1 MKMNDS
7 DITSLEDLR
16 RHLQIALQLEHAT
29 LPPYFCALYSIV
41 PGTNQE
47 SINVIK
53 SVLFE
58 EMLHMTLAANLLNA
72 IGGAPAV
79 DDPEFIAD
87 YPTPLPHSDNS
98 FLVSLRPFSPEA
110 IEMFMRIEK
119 PEDSDAR
126 AEAEGYETIG
136 QFYCSLED
144 GFKALC
150 ATLGE
155 KAVFC
160 GDPARQITPD
170 MLSFKGDRH
179 VVPVFDLASALVAID
194 EIEEQGEGLKH
205 AEVWDGDR
213 DMFHPDRD
221 EVAHYFRFAEI
232 VQGCSYQR
240 GDTPQ
245 SGPTGDAFAVDW
257 SGGYPMR
264 ENPRT
269 EDYPEGSDERARMTE
284 FRQFYSDMLRK
295 LHRAFNGEP
304 ARLGDAISA
313 MFELRDRAREL
324 MQMPNEDGVTSV
336 GPSFEYLP
344 PVVQTSTESS
354 GLTITV

>member
-98 FLVSLRPFSPEA
+98 FLVSLRLFSPEA

-257 SGGYPMR
+257 SGVYPMR